1 MESQNMP
8 DKPAIY
14 ATLEKKGQEIGFTM
28 PSDFQVGA
36 LLKTLI
42 TSKPGGNFLELGT
55 GIGLSLSWM
64 IDGMDEQS
72 NLTTVDN
79 NPELTA
85 IARSYFGKDK
95 RVDII
100 CQDGAAWIKDYNGG
114 RFDLVFADA
123 WPGKFSETEEI
134 LSLINIGG
142 FYVIDDLLPHP
153 NWPDGHQEKV
163 NQLVGYLQNHKD
175 FNFTKVNWSTGVML
189 GTKKTS

>member
-1 MESQNMP
+1 MP

-72 NLTTVDN
+72 NLILAKINALTSFARMERHGSKTTMV
-79 NPELTA
+79 E
-85 IARSYFGKDK
+85 
-95 RVDII
+95 
-100 CQDGAAWIKDYNGG
+100 
-114 RFDLVFADA
+114 DLI
-123 WPGKFSETEEI
+123 WCLPMPG
-134 LSLINIGG
+134 
-142 FYVIDDLLPHP
+142 
-153 NWPDGHQEKV
+153 QENSVK
-163 NQLVGYLQNHKD
+163 LRRYSH
-175 FNFTKVNWSTGVML
+175 
-189 GTKKTS
+189 